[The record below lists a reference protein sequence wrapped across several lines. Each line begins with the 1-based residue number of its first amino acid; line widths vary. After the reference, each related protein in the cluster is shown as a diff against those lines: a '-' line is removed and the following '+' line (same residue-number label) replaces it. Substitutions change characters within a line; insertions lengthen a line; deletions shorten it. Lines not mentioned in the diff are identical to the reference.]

1 MTESIPLDSL
11 RKALPDLLAPFAGDN
26 PVGHSLK
33 DSREI
38 DRLREARREDD
49 ASLPRGVWEHD
60 LKRSNWPKV
69 ELIASELLRQRSK
82 DLMVAVWLGEAWLQR
97 YRLVGLCVALEL
109 LAELGERYGGQ
120 LYPRAQDED
129 PSWLAAP
136 LAWAARNYSEIL
148 TVRMPMLVIHT
159 RDFEGLTLSQWTHAQ
174 KLRRNTSENKR
185 IQAEAK
191 EAEDLLRQWAES
203 VLQVPAREIAEQIQM
218 LNACL
223 VNLER
228 LNRWSDQH
236 LGVEAP
242 SFIALQHGLELQRQ
256 AQQEFLSMHPEF
268 VPEPEP
274 APVTV
279 PVVSAAAAT
288 PTAAPAPAPA
298 PQLPTGTP
306 PSREAAYQ
314 QLKVISEYLA
324 RIEPH
329 SPVPYL
335 INRGIEWG
343 NKPLHDLLG
352 ELDNADVDT
361 RRIWSV
367 LGVLP

>member
-1 MTESIPLDSL
+1 MTDALSLDSL
-11 RKALPDLLAPFAGDN
+11 REALPDLLAAIPGDE
-26 PVGHSLK
+26 PAGHSLK
-33 DSREI
+33 DSNEV

-69 ELIASELLRQRSK
+69 ELLASELLRRRSK

-97 YRLVGLCVALEL
+97 YRLTGLCVALEL
-109 LAELGERYGGQ
+109 LVELGERYGGH
-120 LYPRAQDED
+120 LYPRSEDAD
-129 PSWLAAP
+129 PSWLAPP
-136 LAWAARNYSEIL
+136 LAWAARNYSEVL
-148 TVRMPMLVIHT
+148 NVRMPMLVIQA
-159 RDFEGLTLSQWTHAQ
+159 RDVEGLTLAQWTHAQ

-191 EAEDLLRQWAES
+191 QAEDLLRQWAEA
-203 VLQVPAREIAEQIQM
+203 VLQVPARDIAQQIQM
-218 LNACL
+218 LTICL

-236 LGVEAP
+236 LGEDAP
-242 SFIALQHGLELQRQ
+242 SFIALQHALELQRQ
-256 AQQEFLSMHPEF
+256 AQQEFLSMHPEP

-274 APVTV
+274 V
-279 PVVSAAAAT
+279 PVAVPVPASVAAPAA
-288 PTAAPAPAPA
+288 AAPAPLPA
-298 PQLPTGTP
+298 GTP
-306 PSREAAYQ
+306 QSREAAYQ
-314 QLKVISEYLA
+314 QLKVISAYLA

-335 INRGIEWG
+335 IDRGIEWG
-343 NKPLHDLLG
+343 NKPLRELLG
-352 ELDNADVDT
+352 ELVNADVDT

>member
-1 MTESIPLDSL
+1 MTDSITLDSL
-11 RKALPDLLAPFAGDN
+11 RQALPDLLAAIPGDHA
-26 PVGHSLK
+26 VGHSLK
-33 DSREI
+33 DSHEV

-69 ELIASELLRQRSK
+69 EALATQLLRQRSK

-109 LAELGERYGGQ
+109 LAELGERYGGH
-120 LYPRAQDED
+120 LYPRAEDED
-129 PSWLAAP
+129 PGWLAPP
-136 LAWAARNYSEIL
+136 LAWAARNYSEVL
-148 TVRMPMLVIHT
+148 NVRMPMLVSES
-159 RDFEGLTLSQWTHAQ
+159 RDFEGLTHAQWMHAQ

-191 EAEDLLRQWAES
+191 QAEDLLRQWAES
-203 VLQVPAREIAEQIQM
+203 VLQIPAREIAQQIQV

-236 LGVEAP
+236 LGEEAP
-242 SFIALQHGLELQRQ
+242 SFIALQHALELQRQ
-256 AQQEFLSMHPEF
+256 AQQEFLSMHPEP

-274 APVTV
+274 EPVAAPVV
-279 PVVSAAAAT
+279 AAVASPA
-288 PTAAPAPAPA
+288 AAPAPVA
-298 PQLPTGTP
+298 QLPAGTP
-306 PSREAAYQ
+306 QSREAAYQ

-324 RIEPH
+324 KIEPH

-335 INRGIEWG
+335 IDRGIEWG
-343 NKPLHDLLG
+343 NKPLRDLLG
-352 ELDNADVDT
+352 ELVNADVDT